1 MSENRIAYLR
11 AQIVGLGDVVKSMGA
26 TSPARLKLEDYK
38 RKAEEELDILLKKP
52 EPPKTEPLRQPARSA
67 LVDALSAQIQAAR
80 LPKPQT
86 EVRFHPTRKWRLDL
100 AWPDI
105 YVGVEVHG
113 GIWTEGRHTR
123 GAGFQADREKMNEA
137 ALLGWL
143 VLEVTGDQ
151 IRSGQALAWVESALN
166 ARKGEA

>member
-52 EPPKTEPLRQPARSA
+52 EPAKAELLRQPARSA
-67 LVDALSAQIQAAR
+67 LVEALSAQIQAAR

-100 AWPDI
+100 AWPDLF
-105 YVGVEVHG
+105 VGVEVHG

-123 GAGFQADREKMNEA
+123 GSGFQADREKMNEA

-143 VLEVTGDQ
+143 VLEVTGEQ
-151 IRSGQALAWVESALN
+151 IRSGQALAWVEKALEV
-166 ARKGEA
+166 RS

>member
-11 AQIVGLGDVVKSMGA
+11 TQIVGIGDLIKSMPSG
-26 TSPARLKLEDYK
+26 SPARLKLEAYK
-38 RKAEEELDILLKKP
+38 RGAEEELDILLKKP
-52 EPPKTEPLRQPARSA
+52 EPAKVEPLRQPARSA
-67 LVDALSAQIQAAR
+67 LVEALSAQIQAAR

-86 EVRFHPTRKWRLDL
+86 ELRFHPTRKWRLDL
-100 AWPDI
+100 AWPDL

-137 ALLGWL
+137 ALLEWL
-143 VLEVTGDQ
+143 VLEVTGEQ
-151 IRSGQALAWVESALN
+151 IRSGQALGWIEKALEV
-166 ARKGEA
+166 RGGS

>member
-11 AQIVGLGDVVKSMGA
+11 TQIVGLGELVKSMPTG
-26 TSPARLKLEDYK
+26 SPARLKLEAYK
-38 RKAEEELDILLKKP
+38 RGAEEELDILLKKP
-52 EPPKTEPLRQPARSA
+52 EPAKVEPLRQPVRSA
-67 LVDALSAQIQAAR
+67 LVEALCAQIQAAL

-86 EVRFHPTRKWRLDL
+86 EHRFHPSRKWLLDL
-100 AWPDI
+100 AWPDL

-137 ALLGWL
+137 ALLGWI
-143 VLEVTGDQ
+143 VLEVTDKH
-151 IRSGQALAWVESALN
+151 IRSGEALAWIERALEV
-166 ARKGEA
+166 RGC